1 MNCQII
7 YSKMIF
13 RSFNSGHCWHCTQF
27 CSDLNQIA
35 QFPVNIMSF
44 HQNEFARKWVGADNR
59 EILIVV
65 FSWFLMFFFV
75 PTYLDDFFR
84 RIEYSTRA
92 IQTTDSTAKSKFSTI
107 ISHRR
112 YSFFFFFIVMR
123 KAQSKQLQYQKINDM
138 RRTND

>member
-75 PTYLDDFFR
+75 PTYLDDFFPED
-84 RIEYSTRA
+84 RILNKSNTDNWFNSKIKIFDHNFAPSLFLLLLFHCNEKSTTKTIA
-92 IQTTDSTAKSKFSTI
+92 ISK
-107 ISHRR
+107 
-112 YSFFFFFIVMR
+112 
-123 KAQSKQLQYQKINDM
+123 D
-138 RRTND
+138 